1 MDTNFGGYRI
11 LGRNRSERPSVTVDV
26 LIFTIAED
34 RLKVALIRRG
44 IPPFRGQWA
53 IPGGFVLQGESLEEA
68 ALREVREEAGVEDVF
83 LEQLHTFGDP
93 FRDPRRRVITVAYFA
108 LVSRDRIRL
117 HASADAADVRW
128 YPVDEIPS
136 LAFDHNRILRTGIER
151 LRSRLED
158 SAIAAALLPAT
169 FRLTELQH
177 VYEAILGRA
186 LDKRNFRKRILTMG
200 LVEMTDEL
208 DAAGAFRPARLFRF
222 CTKSERPFDV

>member
-1 MDTNFGGYRI
+1 
-11 LGRNRSERPSVTVDV
+11 VDV

-34 RLKVALIRRG
+34 RLKIALIRRG

-53 IPGGFVLQGESLEEA
+53 IPGGFVLQSESLEEA
-68 ALREVREEAGVEDVF
+68 ALREVREEAGIEDVF

-108 LVSRDRIRL
+108 LVSRDTIRL
-117 HASADAADVRW
+117 RASTDAADVSW

-136 LAFDHNRILRTGIER
+136 LAFDHNRILQTGIER
-151 LRSRLED
+151 LRSRLGD

-177 VYEAILGRA
+177 VYEAILGQA
-186 LDKRNFRKRILTMG
+186 LDKRNFRKKILTMG

-208 DAAGAFRPARLFRF
+208 DAAGAHRPARLFRF
-222 CTKSERPFDV
+222 CPKTERPFDI

>member
-1 MDTNFGGYRI
+1 MDTNFGDYRI

-53 IPGGFVLQGESLEEA
+53 IPGGFVLQSESLEEA

-117 HASADAADVRW
+117 PASADAADVRW
-128 YPVDEIPS
+128 YPVDDTPS
-136 LAFDHNRILRTGIER
+136 LAFDHNRIR
-151 LRSRLED
+151 
-158 SAIAAALLPAT
+158 
-169 FRLTELQH
+169 Q
-177 VYEAILGRA
+177 
-186 LDKRNFRKRILTMG
+186 
-200 LVEMTDEL
+200 
-208 DAAGAFRPARLFRF
+208 
-222 CTKSERPFDV
+222 